1 MNYKGM
7 YSTKKLTDEI
17 LKKFDLE
24 DDPTTRRRLNKKL
37 TFICENIPAVKN
49 GSSTDLWKKTNILFK
64 GRKKAEHI
72 FDETE
77 KNVVLNHPELKAYIF
92 KNIYDEKDE
101 RRVHFEQEEQK
112 AKQEEHKAKNE
123 LKELQKA
130 AGEINKRNLELENLP
145 EASDIFTDEEYANI
159 LEEQAENEYVD
170 PDFYSREE
178 AHQEKMFM
186 MIEALF
192 IKHFTPID
200 EELLWK
206 DMNVMPL
213 LSSTN
218 TDFTAE
224 QMRAIKRYENK
235 DYYKPLDKND
245 K

>member
-1 MNYKGM
+1 MCNTQKII
-7 YSTKKLTDEI
+7 DEI
-17 LKKFDLE
+17 LEKFELE
-24 DDPTTRRRLNKKL
+24 DEPCNRGNIRKKL
-37 TFICENIPAVKN
+37 NAICKKIPAVKN
-49 GSSTDLWKKTNILFK
+49 GLSTNLWDKTRIKLD
-64 GRKKAEHI
+64 GRNKAEHI
-72 FDETE
+72 FNETE

-92 KNIYDEKDE
+92 KNLSVNSEELEQRLEKE
-101 RRVHFEQEEQK
+101 VEEEK
-112 AKQEEHKAKNE
+112 E
-123 LKELQKA
+123 LKREADRLNRHN
-130 AGEINKRNLELENLP
+130 EWLNNLP
-145 EASDIFTDEEYANI
+145 ELEDLPADVQIEEYDDFED
-159 LEEQAENEYVD
+159 LTAEY
-170 PDFYSREE
+170 FYSREE

-192 IKHFTPID
+192 LKHFTPID